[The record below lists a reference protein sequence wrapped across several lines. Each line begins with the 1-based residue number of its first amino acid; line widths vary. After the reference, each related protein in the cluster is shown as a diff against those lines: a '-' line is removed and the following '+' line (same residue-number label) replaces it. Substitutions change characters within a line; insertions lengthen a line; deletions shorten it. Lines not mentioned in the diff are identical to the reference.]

1 MHLNPCITPA
11 NRLLNNLPDA
21 EYQRLMMK
29 FESIDLVHKE
39 VLCNAGDQIKYIY
52 FPIQSII
59 SLMKHID
66 SKKTLEVGMIGNE
79 GMLGS
84 TLLLGVGEAPFR
96 TVVHKSGA
104 ALRMSATVFNN
115 ELTQCPLFEQ
125 QIKRYLYVLLNQL
138 VQNAACIRFHVVEER
153 LARLLLM
160 IRDREQSQSFYVTQE
175 SLAQMMGVRRVG
187 VTIAA
192 GSLHNKKLISYNRGN
207 LSILDSTGLEATSC
221 YCYQKDNESYT
232 RIFNA

>member
-1 MHLNPCITPA
+1 MHLNQCITPA
-11 NRLLNNLPDA
+11 NRLLDGLPEI
-21 EYQRLMMK
+21 EYKGLMMK
-29 FESIDLVHKE
+29 FEIVNLVHKE
-39 VLCNAGDQIKYIY
+39 VLCNAGDKINYVY

-66 SKKTLEVGMIGNE
+66 AEKTLEVGMIGNE

-84 TLLLGVGEAPFR
+84 TLLLGIDEAPFKAIVQK
-96 TVVHKSGA
+96 TGA
-104 ALRMSATVFNN
+104 TLRMSATAFNQ
-115 ELTQCPLFEQ
+115 ELEQRLLFKQ
-125 QIKRYLYVLLNQL
+125 QLKRYLYLSLSQL

-160 IRDREQSQSFYVTQE
+160 IRDREQSQSFHITQE

-192 GSLHNKKLISYNRGN
+192 GSLQNKKLISYKRGN
-207 LSILDSTGLEATSC
+207 LIINNNAGLEAISCSC
-221 YCYQKDNESYT
+221 YQRDNETYR

>member
-1 MHLNPCITPA
+1 MHLNPCITPT
-11 NRLLNNLPDA
+11 NHLLNGLPEV

-29 FESIDLVHKE
+29 FERIDLVHKE
-39 VLCNAGDQIKYIY
+39 VLYNAGDQIKYVY

-66 SKKTLEVGMIGNE
+66 SEKTLEVSMIGNE

-84 TLLLGVGEAPFR
+84 TLLLGIDEAPFR
-96 TVVHKSGA
+96 AVVQKTGA
-104 ALRMSATVFNN
+104 TLRMSATEFNH
-115 ELTQCPLFEQ
+115 ELVQKPLFEHQ
-125 QIKRYLYVLLNQL
+125 LKRYLYVLLSQL
-138 VQNAACIRFHVVEER
+138 VQNATCIRFHVVEER

-160 IRDREQSQSFYVTQE
+160 IRDREQSQSFHVTQE

-187 VTIAA
+187 VTMAA
-192 GSLHNKKLISYNRGN
+192 GSLQNKKLISYNRGN
-207 LSILDSTGLEATSC
+207 LRIHNNAGLEATSC
-221 YCYQKDNESYT
+221 SCYQKDNETYK